1 MDDGGSLLGCG
12 RGCWGRSNSE
22 QTCVRVKRRDFLR
35 LRPMTKLVRLDGC
48 WAEAEAADEAGPELL
63 ETTMA
68 APTAL
73 LMKLLKL
80 SLMALMLLNFLLS
93 LDGSLLSLATKVV
106 VVVVVLLLSAV
117 VGGCC
122 GSVEGPTTQIATLLP
137 P

>member
-1 MDDGGSLLGCG
+1 M
-12 RGCWGRSNSE
+12 
-22 QTCVRVKRRDFLR
+22 RVKRRDFLR

-106 VVVVVLLLSAV
+106 VVVLLLLSAV

>member
-1 MDDGGSLLGCG
+1 M
-12 RGCWGRSNSE
+12 
-22 QTCVRVKRRDFLR
+22 RVKRRDFLR
-35 LRPMTKLVRLDGC
+35 LRPTTKLVRLDGC
-48 WAEAEAADEAGPELL
+48 WAVEAEAADEAGPELL

-93 LDGSLLSLATKVV
+93 LDGWSLLSLATKALL
-106 VVVVVLLLSAV
+106 LLLSAV

>member
-1 MDDGGSLLGCG
+1 
-12 RGCWGRSNSE
+12 
-22 QTCVRVKRRDFLR
+22 
-35 LRPMTKLVRLDGC
+35 MTKLVRLDGC

-63 ETTMA
+63 ETTIA

-106 VVVVVLLLSAV
+106 VLLLLSAV